1 MKIPCGGFYIDEES
15 LELED
20 NVLSVKNGGGSATNF
35 VLPYEIVIDEVTYDE
50 TLVINGGYEDVKN
63 AICFTN
69 EEGYLYVKRIIPGG
83 EISSNIS
90 VFGIS
95 FDPDTHSYNIVSYI
109 FIQNEEGT
117 KYVCS
122 FG

>member
-15 LELED
+15 LELE
-20 NVLSVKNGGGSATNF
+20 NNILSVKNGGGSATGF
-35 VLPYEIVIDEVTYDE
+35 VLPYEIVYDE
-50 TLVINGGYEDVKN
+50 ETEVETWEINGGYEDVKN
-63 AICFTN
+63 AICFTG
-69 EEGYLYVKRIIPGG
+69 EEGYLYVRRIIPGG
-83 EISSNIS
+83 EMASLITA
-90 VFGIS
+90 FGTG
-95 FDPDTHSYNIVSYI
+95 FDPDISAFTVQMYT